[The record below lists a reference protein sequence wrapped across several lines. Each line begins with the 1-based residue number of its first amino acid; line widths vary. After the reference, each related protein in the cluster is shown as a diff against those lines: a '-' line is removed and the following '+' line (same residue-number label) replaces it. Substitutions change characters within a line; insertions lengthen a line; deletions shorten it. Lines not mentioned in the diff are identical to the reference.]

1 MSNESLVK
9 SRNWVEGSA
18 EISPLPH
25 YTGYSAEPQSGSVL
39 AYWRVFCRHKI
50 TLVALAA
57 AGLAIGIAITLMQ
70 PPTYRATTSLEIQ
83 PQRDDDLG
91 SRLFNPGPDQSTPSD
106 TSTDIQTQIKILQSQ
121 SLIERAL
128 EKSGMGSTS
137 DLVKIFGGTR
147 PWFDFLPKSSNS
159 SVRDTMLDKI
169 KKNLHVSADSQTRI
183 VEVSFEAPDPK
194 TAATFINALTAEY
207 IDQNLQAR
215 WLTSQ
220 KTSEWLLGQIENF
233 RGKLRRSE
241 DALQAYARANGLV
254 YTGDNQSISEAKLR
268 QLQTELSKAE
278 SDRVEKQSRYEVAR
292 ETTGETIPEVLN
304 DNNLR
309 SMETTLT
316 DLRRQ
321 EADLSVTFKPDYVK
335 AKRIRAEIEA
345 LESAVAAKRRA
356 IVAGLDN
363 AMKESQQRE
372 RLLSAAYS
380 QQTRQVVDDSAKAIQ
395 YDVLKHD
402 VDTNRQI
409 YQSMLQR
416 VKEATIA
423 SALKATNVR
432 VIDAA
437 KPPSRPVKSNL
448 PLNSAAGLLC
458 GFMVGIL
465 GLVIR
470 SKVDANI
477 QEPGEAS
484 LLLGIPEL
492 GSIPSAKALGI
503 RPDTARK
510 LLSIN
515 ADRAIARPFL
525 EASESPVFADS
536 FRGVLASILFG
547 GTKGRRR
554 VLVVTS
560 ASQAEGKTTT
570 ISNLAAAVA
579 NLGGKVLLIDGDI
592 RSPHLHEIFGLENS
606 TGLTTALKQIAGSGN
621 VGDSFVQESAI
632 RNLHVLTS
640 GPNIAAGA
648 DLLFS
653 SAMPGLIA
661 QFRDR
666 YDMILIDTP
675 PMLIM
680 PDARALGRIAD
691 GVILVA
697 RSGRTARTAVQAA
710 VRRLTED
717 RTHVLGL
724 VLNDWDVGSSSYKY
738 YSHYQQSAL
747 EGAVVKA
754 TPAGI

>member
-1 MSNESLVK
+1 MTMSNGSLIK
-9 SRNWVEGSA
+9 GRDWVEASA
-18 EISPLPH
+18 EMSPLPH
-25 YTGYSAEPQSGSVL
+25 YITYSAEPQSDSVL
-39 AYWRVFCRHKI
+39 AYWRAFCRHKL
-50 TLVALAA
+50 TMAALAA
-57 AGLAIGIAITLMQ
+57 TGLAIGIGITLMQ

-91 SRLFNPGPDQSTPSD
+91 RRFFNSSPDQNAAPD
-106 TSTDIQTQIKILQSQ
+106 AATDIQTQIKILQSR
-121 SLIERAL
+121 SVIERAL

-137 DLVKIFGGTR
+137 DLVKIFGGTKSL
-147 PWFDFLPKSSNS
+147 FSFLPKPPAA
-159 SVRDTMLDKI
+159 SVRDMMLDKI
-169 KKNLHVSADSQTRI
+169 KKNLHVTADSQTRI

-194 TAATFINALTAEY
+194 TAATFTNALTAEY

-220 KTSEWLLGQIENF
+220 KTSEWLLGEIENF
-233 RGKLRRSE
+233 RGKLKRSE
-241 DALQAYARANGLV
+241 DALQSYARANGLV

-268 QLQTELSKAE
+268 QLQAELSKAE
-278 SDRVEKQSRYEVAR
+278 SDRVDKESRYEVAR
-292 ETTGETIPEVLN
+292 ETSGDTVPEVLN

-309 SMETTLT
+309 SMEATLT

-335 AKRIRAEIEA
+335 AKRIRAEIDT
-345 LESAVAAKRRA
+345 LESAIAAKRRA

-363 AMKESQQRE
+363 EMKESRQRE
-372 RLLSAAYS
+372 QLLSAAYS
-380 QQTRQVVDDSAKAIQ
+380 QQTRQVVNDSTKAIQ

-416 VKEATIA
+416 VKESTIA

-432 VIDAA
+432 VIDPA
-437 KPPSRPVKSNL
+437 KPPSLPVKSNL

-458 GFMVGIL
+458 GLMVGIF
-465 GLVIR
+465 GLVLR
-470 SKVDANI
+470 SRVGTNI

-492 GSIPSAKALGI
+492 GAIPNIKALGAK
-503 RPDTARK
+503 PHASRK
-510 LLSIN
+510 PLSIN
-515 ADRAIARPFL
+515 GDRAVARPLL
-525 EASESPVFADS
+525 EASGLPALADS
-536 FRGVLASILFG
+536 FRAVLAPILFG
-547 GTKGRRR
+547 GTKGRQR

-560 ASQAEGKTTT
+560 AGQGDGKTTT
-570 ISNLAAAVA
+570 TSNLAAAVA

-592 RSPHLHEIFGLENS
+592 RSPRLHEIFGLENS
-606 TGLTTALKQIAGSGN
+606 TGLTTALKQIASSGK
-621 VGDSFVQESAI
+621 VGDTFVQETAI
-632 RNLHVLTS
+632 RNLNVLTS
-640 GPNIAAGA
+640 GPSIAMGA

-661 QFRDR
+661 QLRDG

-675 PMLIM
+675 PMLLM

-697 RSGRTARTAVQAA
+697 RSGQTARTAIQAA
-710 VRRLTED
+710 VRR
-717 RTHVLGL
+717 
-724 VLNDWDVGSSSYKY
+724 
-738 YSHYQQSAL
+738 
-747 EGAVVKA
+747 
-754 TPAGI
+754 